1 MSFSG
6 PLVAD
11 FSATVAVGGHNKKK
25 LYITADTLQLLV
37 EQLVSAFNTG
47 SENLITLLT
56 Y

>member
-6 PLVAD
+6 PLAAD
-11 FSATVAVGGHNKKK
+11 FPATVAVGGHNKKK
-25 LYITADTLQLLV
+25 LYIKAHTLQLLM

-47 SENLITLLT
+47 SENLISYLT